1 MPNLLKHF
9 GSNLSIRKKGALL
22 VSVPVAFQLLLTGL
36 LGYLYAQA
44 EKQALKES
52 QARLLVVRATALTSG
67 LVDAGQMLVLYSA
80 IKDRSIYERWLTRKE
95 TLLQE
100 LDELTKLSILR
111 NSSKDA
117 YARLLEVSNK
127 GVRLMDDCYRKV
139 ERGYKASIYETVPE
153 VKEFTDT
160 VVSEIEFV
168 LTTDLKSQVSGTL
181 GEERS
186 RKLIAEALYTG
197 VFVDILIAI
206 ALSIFF
212 GVSIEKRLN
221 VISENTR
228 RVRERKELNPP
239 VEGTDEIA
247 DLDEKFHQLTTEL
260 RESER
265 LRSEFMSMIS
275 HDMKSP
281 LMSVELSMEQIER
294 TLKAT
299 NDTQLDDEL
308 KAVNLNMRRV
318 MGLIRDVLDLER
330 GTSGKLSLELEE
342 LNLDDI
348 FSHVLMSVK
357 ALAAQKNVELVAT
370 SNEEAV
376 FGDKRRL
383 EQVLVNLLSN
393 ALKFAPRNTLVTM
406 LAQRVRNEVEI
417 RVTDSG
423 AGVPEEDRSRIFER
437 FEQSGKGENVRGD
450 AGSGLGLAICKT
462 IIDSHGGQLGH
473 EPNPSGG
480 SQFWIRLPAAE

>member
-330 GTSGKLSLELEE
+330 GASGKLSLELEE

>member
-318 MGLIRDVLDLER
+318 MGLIRDILDLER
-330 GTSGKLSLELEE
+330 GASGKLSLELEE

-383 EQVLVNLLSN
+383 EQALVNLLSN

-437 FEQSGKGENVRGD
+437 FEQSGKSENVRGD